1 MRASTNA
8 KALHSFGRT
17 AVAFL
22 FLLASYACGGLR
34 AQQPAS
40 TPAKSHQQIIVKVL
54 NGKTGRRIWFASPY
68 VFVGTT
74 DPRQL
79 ENSYRRTRFWG
90 DAHVD
95 VSAAQPRQ
103 VRVWVD
109 FIQRDCRYGD
119 DFNQFRVFDYG
130 GNTLRK
136 TDAYDI
142 DSILAS
148 GIVAPNLCSDKT
160 QRLEPGVLTLYV
172 IPETFKQLWNN

>member
-1 MRASTNA
+1 M
-8 KALHSFGRT
+8 
-17 AVAFL
+17 AFL
-22 FLLASYACGGLR
+22 FVLAGYSYGGLK
-34 AQQPAS
+34 AQQAAS
-40 TPAKSHQQIIVKVL
+40 APAKSHQQIIVKVL